1 MPTFADIKKKIDE
14 MERAA
19 DRLLQVTKELR
30 ETVSI
35 PWIKFMKDECHD
47 ADGVITK
54 HFDECEK
61 CSEFPCKELCDA
73 LNAIINDE
81 N

>member
-1 MPTFADIKKKIDE
+1 M
-14 MERAA
+14 R
-19 DRLLQVTKELR
+19 
-30 ETVSI
+30 
-35 PWIKFMKDECHD
+35 DECHD

-54 HFDECEK
+54 HFDECEA
-61 CSEFPCKELCDA
+61 CDEFPCKELCQA